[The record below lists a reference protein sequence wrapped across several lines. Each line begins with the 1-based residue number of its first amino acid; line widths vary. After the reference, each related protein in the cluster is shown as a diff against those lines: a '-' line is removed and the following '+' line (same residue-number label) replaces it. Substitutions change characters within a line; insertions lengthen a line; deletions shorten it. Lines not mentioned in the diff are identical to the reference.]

1 MRKKTGPPQ
10 ASLKKKNGKS
20 RKTSSFLC
28 VFFAFFFLFFCVF
41 LAFFFWRFLCVF
53 FAFFSCFLRFF
64 LRFFVVFSSSSQGP
78 LFLCEVFL
86 ATQIFDVISCGP
98 GKLDLSRFMLKKS
111 AMQLFPIISDPYPAG
126 TKR

>member
-10 ASLKKKNGKS
+10 ASLKKKMENQEKP
-20 RKTSSFLC
+20 RVFC
-28 VFFAFFFLFFCVF
+28 VFFAFFLLFFCVF
-41 LAFFFWRFLCVF
+41 LAFFFLAFFVRFFC
-53 FAFFSCFLRFF
+53 FFSCFLRFF

>member
-10 ASLKKKNGKS
+10 ASLKKDKNLENQEKP
-20 RKTSSFLC
+20 RVFC
-28 VFFAFFFLFFCVF
+28 VFFAVFLRFFAFFCVF
-41 LAFFFWRFLCVF
+41 LAFFCVF
-53 FAFFSCFLRFF
+53 CAFFLLFF
-64 LRFFVVFSSSSQGP
+64 LRFFVVLFSSSQGP

-111 AMQLFPIISDPYPAG
+111 AMQLFPISDPYPAG
-126 TKR
+126 TTR